1 MLFTY
6 ARRELTRRRRQTI
19 IVVVGL
25 AIAVALV
32 TVVNSVSTGVR
43 AAQAE
48 VLRSI
53 YGVGT
58 DITVTQAGEFGG
70 PRMFEFDEDQ
80 AATDEEGNAVLSSSV
95 LSLGRGSGSLAA
107 TDLESITAVDGVAEA
122 VGVLRLELIDFS
134 GELPGLGAEGAPTP
148 QPGTAPGLGDPQEG
162 RGGFGGGAFNVDRT
176 TVTGV
181 EPGATLGPLA
191 SATASDGR
199 TLEEADTGQPVVV
212 VSAAYAAAESLGV
225 GDTITVSETGLEVVG
240 VVESATVTDLPD
252 ISVPLDVA
260 QSLAGFE
267 GQVSDVYVQAASST
281 EVDAVA
287 TGIQAALPDAT
298 VTTQSELAN
307 SVSGTVAS
315 ASSLI
320 SSFGTW
326 LSVAV
331 LVVAF
336 LMAALFTVTGVNRRT
351 RDFGTLKAIGWSDR
365 RITGQVATESLMQAG
380 IGGAL
385 GVVLGLAAIGIVN
398 ALGITLSGTTGGFAM
413 AGPGGGMGLAP
424 PGDAV
429 PPGGGAGFGGTLGDA
444 VDVVL
449 SSPVDLRM
457 LAIGFGAALL
467 GGLIAA
473 AIGGWRASRLRP
485 AEALRSVD

>member
-1 MLFTY
+1 MLFCY
-6 ARRELTRRRRQTI
+6 ALRELTRRRRQTI
-19 IVVVGL
+19 IVAVGL
-25 AIAVALV
+25 AVAVALV
-32 TVVNSVSTGVR
+32 MVVSSVSTGVR

-70 PRMFEFDEDQ
+70 PGRMFEFDQDQ
-80 AATDEEGNAVLSSSV
+80 ATTDEEGNAVLSSSV
-95 LSLGRGSGSLAA
+95 LTLGPGSGALPA
-107 TDLESITAVDGVAEA
+107 TDLESIAAVDGVAAA
-122 VGVLRLELIDFS
+122 VGALELQLIDFS
-134 GELPGLGAEGAPTP
+134 GELPGLGAEGESAPIP
-148 QPGTAPGLGDPQEG
+148 QPGEAPEGG
-162 RGGFGGGAFNVDRT
+162 RGGFGGGAFNVDQT
-176 TVTGV
+176 TVSGV

-191 SATASDGR
+191 SATATAGR
-199 TLEEADTGQPVVV
+199 VLEEADAGQPVAV
-212 VSAAYAAAESLGV
+212 VSADYAEAQSLTV
-225 GDTITVSETGLEVVG
+225 GDTITVSGTDLEVVG
-240 VVESATVTDLPD
+240 VIESTTVTDLPD
-252 ISVPLDVA
+252 IAVPLDVA
-260 QSLAGFE
+260 QSLAGLE
-267 GQVSDVYVQAASST
+267 DQVSDVYVQAGSST
-281 EVDAVA
+281 DVVAVT
-287 TGIQAALPDAT
+287 TGIQEVVPDAT

-336 LMAALFTVTGVNRRT
+336 LMAVLFTVTGVNRRT

-385 GVVLGLAAIGIVN
+385 GVALGLAAIGIVN

-413 AGPGGGMGLAP
+413 AGPGGGLGQAP
-424 PGDAV
+424 PGGAV
-429 PPGGGAGFGGTLGDA
+429 PPGGGGGFGGALGDA

-449 SSPVDLRM
+449 TSPVDLRM